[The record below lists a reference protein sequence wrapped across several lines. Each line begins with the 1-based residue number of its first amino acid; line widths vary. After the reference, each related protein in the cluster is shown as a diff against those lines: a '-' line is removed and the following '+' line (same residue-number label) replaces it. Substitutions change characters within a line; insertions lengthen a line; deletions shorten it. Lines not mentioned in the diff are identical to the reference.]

1 MEDWKDNLKPL
12 TRLSRRMIHGDRW
25 EVHFLRSGRR
35 PSRCI
40 GMLMHIF
47 GGEWC
52 DLLSVGLAEEEVNG
66 CHAASRDQRCEG
78 SV

>member
-1 MEDWKDNLKPL
+1 
-12 TRLSRRMIHGDRW
+12 
-25 EVHFLRSGRR
+25 
-35 PSRCI
+35 
-40 GMLMHIF
+40 MLMHIF